1 MKTIGKILI
10 VAIIMFAGAYWA
22 ASNPVSARKA
32 KKHTDEFANDIR
44 EGAKTVK
51 SKVFDE

>member
-10 VAIIMFAGAYWA
+10 VAIIMFVGAYWA
-22 ASNPVSARKA
+22 ASNPVSARNA
-32 KKHTDEFANDIR
+32 KKHTDEFAKDVR
-44 EGAKTVK
+44 EGVNTVK